1 MLYMNYPE
9 LMELVMYGELTEAE
23 AEYIAEELMKGE

>member
-9 LMELVMYGELTEAE
+9 LMELVMYGELTETE
-23 AEYIAEELMKGE
+23 AEYIAEELMKEE